1 MKMPDFKLFNS
12 LQSPQDTQ
20 TLRSTQ
26 QATPISFL
34 LISLHPNEYGL
45 PDLAD
50 GQKHQTD
57 DIGWYTCL
65 ENRLN

>member
-1 MKMPDFKLFNS
+1 MIGVNKFVTQNQAISTIFLQLFGNFF
-12 LQSPQDTQ
+12 D
-20 TLRSTQ
+20 
-26 QATPISFL
+26 
-34 LISLHPNEYGL
+34 EYGL
-45 PDLAD
+45 PDLTD